1 MVFEQARPPL
11 RPGAGSSKPRAGLI
25 LLAVSAGCAL
35 ALLGGGGGFASKQA
49 SKQSFTKDFHQSFK
63 NRHLVEGIVVGRPEA
78 AEVNGEVD
86 RVIADIDARQGAAT
100 ASFEDAIKVGKSC
113 QFVMISLSLNC
124 DQQQTPYM

>member
-1 MVFEQARPPL
+1 MVFEQARPAL

-49 SKQSFTKDFHQSFK
+49 SKQSFTK
-63 NRHLVEGIVVGRPEA
+63 VEGIVVGRPEA